1 MSTGT
6 HRSACHVCF
15 VAKPEL
21 SDPGRESVAKPTREQ
36 GLSFTATTGVTSGSS
51 QETSRGMA
59 QSPAPAPQTPTVP
72 APGGVVWGGRSA
84 LCRLRCGVSARVSC
98 LERRAGY
105 HHHRHPPGGPPALST
120 ARPPTGLWAPAPT
133 LAHFDGPLPAAAPH
147 GRSAVSSGPHQ
158 ATGRAALAPRASSG
172 PSGAGGPLP
181 LCAPPLLCRTM
192 EIKQPWKS
200 QRHPSP
206 GHAKSESLKL
216 SAGRGKT
223 GPRTPV
229 RGSRGDPGSPP
240 RFFPPCRAGGREGP
254 WPRDPPSW
262 GRMGPVPHL

>member
-1 MSTGT
+1 M
-6 HRSACHVCF
+6 RSADCGVGCWLGSRAWSG
-15 VAKPEL
+15 V
-21 SDPGRESVAKPTREQ
+21 R
-36 GLSFTATTGVTSGSS
+36 ATTTTVFP
-51 QETSRGMA
+51 RGA
-59 QSPAPAPQTPTVP
+59 SCPQ
-72 APGGVVWGGRSA
+72 
-84 LCRLRCGVSARVSC
+84 
-98 LERRAGY
+98 
-105 HHHRHPPGGPPALST
+105 H
-120 ARPPTGLWAPAPT
+120 RPPTHWALGSSLNSGSFPRPPACCGPAWT
-133 LAHFDGPLPAAAPH
+133 LRCVLGAPPGH
-147 GRSAVSSGPHQ
+147 
-158 ATGRAALAPRASSG
+158 RASG
-172 PSGAGGPLP
+172 TCTPSFLQALGSWRPPAS

>member
-6 HRSACHVCF
+6 HRSACHVRF
-15 VAKPEL
+15 VAKPGL
-21 SDPGRESVAKPTREQ
+21 SDPGRVCGETHAGTGSQLYGHHRGDLGLQPGNFWGNGSEPCACTPDPHCPRARWGRLGREKCALQ
-36 GLSFTATTGVTSGSS
+36 TAVWGVGSGVMFGAACGLPPPSS
-51 QETSRGMA
+51 
-59 QSPAPAPQTPTVP
+59 
-72 APGGVVWGGRSA
+72 PGGAS
-84 LCRLRCGVSARVSC
+84 CRQ
-98 LERRAGY
+98 
-105 HHHRHPPGGPPALST
+105 H
-120 ARPPTGLWAPAPT
+120 RPPTHWALCSSPNSGSFPRPPACCGPAWT
-133 LAHFDGPLPAAAPH
+133 LRCVLRAPPGH
-147 GRSAVSSGPHQ
+147 
-158 ATGRAALAPRASSG
+158 RASG
-172 PSGAGGPLP
+172 TRIPSFLRALGSWRPPAS